1 MSVRRKTND
10 LEAFWMPFTSN
21 RQFKQAPRFFVS
33 ADRMHYVTDD
43 NRRVMDG
50 TSGLWCVNAGHR
62 RTKIAEAIRRQLD
75 ELDFAGTFQMGHPK
89 AFECASKLVN
99 IAPPG
104 FDQVFCTNSGS
115 ESVDT
120 ALKNALAYHRA
131 RGNAGKVRLIGRERG
146 YHGVNFGG
154 TSVGGIGANRRMF
167 GALVAGVDHLRHTH
181 DPSRNAFSRGEP
193 EHGAELADDLE
204 RLAILHDPSSIA
216 AVIVEPVACSTGV
229 LIPPKGYL
237 KRLAAICAK
246 HDILLIFDEVI
257 TAFGRLGAPF
267 GAEYFGVSPDIITTA
282 KGITNGDVPM
292 GAVFVKGSIHDAL
305 MTGPEEAIEFAHGY
319 TYSGHPVAC
328 AACIATL
335 DIYREEGLL
344 TRAAE
349 LAPYWE
355 EAVHSLKGLPHVI
368 DIRNIGLVGAIEL
381 AGAGGAGQARLHA
394 LPRGLQERAS
404 RARHGGY
411 DRAGAAAHHREER
424 DRRAHRRDE
433 ESSEVC
439 QLKCKYAPPGFER
452 RASLCYSAATTAMP
466 VPSKPREP
474 ATAGCAMRPPRT
486 LTPAERCGSR
496 SSAFKPL
503 SASLIT

>member
-10 LEAFWMPFTSN
+10 LDAFWMPFTAN
-21 RQFKQAPRFFVS
+21 RQFKQAPRLFVG
-33 ADRMHYVTDD
+33 AEGMHYVTDD
-43 NRRVMDG
+43 GRRVLDG
-50 TSGLWCVNAGHR
+50 TVGAVVRQRRALPAEDRRGDPPAGR
-62 RTKIAEAIRRQLD
+62 RARLRRPSRWATRRRSSAPSQ
-75 ELDFAGTFQMGHPK
+75 
-89 AFECASKLVN
+89 LVN

-104 FDQVFCTNSGS
+104 FDHVFFTNSGS

-120 ALKNALAYHRA
+120 ALKIALAYHRA
-131 RGNAGKVRLIGRERG
+131 KGNGRQGAPHRPRARLSRRQLRRHFGRRHRRQPQDVRHARGAASIICATRTTCRA
-146 YHGVNFGG
+146 
-154 TSVGGIGANRRMF
+154 T
-167 GALVAGVDHLRHTH
+167 
-181 DPSRNAFSRGEP
+181 PSAAASPSTARSLPTIWSGSST
-193 EHGAELADDLE
+193 
-204 RLAILHDPSSIA
+204 LHDASTIA

-267 GAEYFGVSPDIITTA
+267 GADYFGVSPDIITTA
-282 KGITNGDVPM
+282 KGITNGAVPM

-368 DIRNIGLVGAIEL
+368 DIRNIGLIGAIEL
-381 AGAGGAGQARLHA
+381 EPAPGRAGQARLCA

-404 RARHGGY
+404 RARHGRY

-433 ESSEVC
+433 ESSEVGR
-439 QLKCKYAPPGFER
+439 LKCKCAPPGFER
-452 RASLCYSAATTAMP
+452 RASFAT
-466 VPSKPREP
+466 PRR
-474 ATAGCAMRPPRT
+474 RP
-486 LTPAERCGSR
+486 
-496 SSAFKPL
+496 
-503 SASLIT
+503 